1 MSTLPGIDHFE
12 FRQAFAKGHFQI
24 PDFQRDYD
32 WKKGTLEAL
41 ITDLMEFTDDHPN
54 PDHFSYF
61 LGNLILWNQNHN
73 RFIVDGQQRTT
84 GLTIACCALRDVM
97 IEAEMYQEAELLHKS
112 LIKNSDDET
121 KWQYWPKEGKDRTYL
136 RYFQTYPDLK
146 FSIILDEDVE
156 DGGEDYY
163 EIQSLVPTFTLP
175 QDYELKHQNAKKII
189 LNQKI
194 KSGESKNKIAMD
206 ITLKDGMVLRK
217 RSTIICKQKHRS
229 TYEENYGKPHG
240 SGRMFKHYNA
250 CKNEITSH
258 VKNKNQPEQVAFYTN
273 LASVFKR
280 IGFTTTEFSELEE
293 ALYYFD
299 KMNDSDN
306 RLSLNA
312 GDLFRTY
319 IHRITNGTKHTDE
332 EDKNIMRLW
341 GIIEENLI
349 VKQKSNDVAEFMWA
363 WLLSRGIRVSKRKVW
378 SKFKSLLD
386 QLDDYDGRQKLLSS
400 LANCSDLYRQI
411 KRPSPEDPEYTML
424 SSIPGKQHQPF
435 LLLVYYAAKITGDPD
450 DVKSYLRWAVR
461 MYSYLMLRGTILP
474 SQENVVPSNVIYQKI
489 ESWNKFYWDGEDDA
503 PAFEDISAIG
513 RLKETL
519 NHVCGEIEEL
529 VSGRRFTTLI
539 GGVVSP
545 DPEVFDSLEVTQSQA
560 NLILTYVEW
569 NLRGFHEDPTWAQ
582 VGLEIEH
589 IMPQN
594 PKMNDEKTEF
604 VEWNDWTLDEHE
616 KFIQRLGNRCLLPAG
631 ANNKLGNKS
640 YEQKLSLDDHG
651 YIARAASWKIVK
663 EVVEQNEEWTQDS
676 ITKHGDFLA
685 KKLITIFGHEDFLKK
700 DYF

>member
-1 MSTLPGIDHFE
+1 MSTLPGIDNFQ

-32 WKKGTLEAL
+32 WKKATLEAL
-41 ITDLMEFTDDHPN
+41 ITDLMEFTDDNPN
-54 PDHFSYF
+54 PDPFSYF
-61 LGNLILWNQNHN
+61 LGNLILWNKDHN

-97 IEAEMYQEAELLHKS
+97 IEAEMFQEAELLHKS
-112 LIKNSDDET
+112 LIKNSDDEI
-121 KWQYWPKEGKDRTYL
+121 KWQYLPKEGKDRIVL
-136 RYFQTYPDLK
+136 GHFQTLPDMK
-146 FSIILDEDVE
+146 FSIILDQDIEND
-156 DGGEDYY
+156 GEDFYK
-163 EIQSLVPTFTLP
+163 IQSLVPKFTLP

-189 LNQKI
+189 LTQKI
-194 KSGESKNKIAMD
+194 KSGESKDKIAMD
-206 ITLKDGMVLRK
+206 INLKDGKMLK
-217 RSTIICKQKHRS
+217 TGDTIICKQNHRK
-229 TYEENYGKPHG
+229 TYIATHYKPHG
-240 SGRMFKHYNA
+240 GGRMSKHYKA

-258 VKNKNQPEQVAFYTN
+258 MKNKPKHEQVEFYTN

-312 GDLFRTY
+312 GDLFRV
-319 IHRITNGTKHTDE
+319 HMHAITNGTKHTDE
-332 EDKNIMRLW
+332 EDKILMLLW
-341 GIIEENLI
+341 NRIESNLI
-349 VKQKSNDVAEFMWA
+349 VKQKTNDVAEFLWA

-378 SKFKSLLD
+378 SKFKSILD
-386 QLDDYDGRQKLLSS
+386 ELDDYDGRHKLISS

-411 KRPSPEDPEYTML
+411 KRPNPQDPEYTML

-435 LLLVYYAAKITGDPD
+435 LLLVYYAADATDDPD

-474 SQENVVPSNVIYQKI
+474 AQENVVPSNVIYQKI
-489 ESWNKFYWDGEDDA
+489 ESWNKFYWDGEDDD
-503 PAFEDISAIG
+503 PAFEDIPAIG
-513 RLKETL
+513 RLDETL
-519 NHVCGEIEEL
+519 NHVSREIEEL
-529 VSGRRFTTLI
+529 VSERRFMKLI
-539 GGVVSP
+539 DGVFSP
-545 DPEVFDSLEVTQSQA
+545 DPEIFDSLEVSQSQA

-569 NLRGFHEDPTWAQ
+569 DLRGFHEDPTWAQ

-594 PKMNDEKTEF
+594 PKMNDEETEF
-604 VEWNDWTLDEHE
+604 VEWNDWTREDHE
-616 KFIQRLGNRCLLPAG
+616 KFVQCLGNRCLLPAG

-640 YEQKLSLDDHG
+640 YEEKLDLADHG

-663 EVVEQNEEWTQDS
+663 EVVEQNKEWTHDS

-685 KKLITIFGHEDFLKK
+685 KKLISIFGHEDFLKK

>member
-1 MSTLPGIDHFE
+1 MSTLPNTDHFE
-12 FRQAFAKGHFQI
+12 FRKAFAKGHFQI
-24 PDFQRDYD
+24 PEFQRDYD
-32 WKKGTLEAL
+32 WKKGTLESL

-54 PDHFSYF
+54 PDTFSYF
-61 LGNLILWNQNHN
+61 VGNLILWNDNHS

-84 GLTIACCALRDVM
+84 ALTIASCALRDVM
-97 IEAEMYQEAELLHKS
+97 IEAEMYQEAEKLHKS
-112 LIKNSDDET
+112 LIQNSDDEI
-121 KWQYWPKEGKDRTYL
+121 KWQYWPKKGKDRTYL
-136 RYFQTYPDLK
+136 GFFQTIPDLK
-146 FSIILDEDVE
+146 FSVILDQNIDQ
-156 DGGEDYY
+156 DGEDFYK
-163 EIQSLVPTFTLP
+163 IQSLLPKFTLP
-175 QDYELKHQNAKKII
+175 QDYELKHQNAKKIK
-189 LNQKI
+189 LTQTI
-194 KSGESKNKIAMD
+194 KSGESRDKIAMD
-206 ITLKDGMVLRK
+206 IILKDGKTLETGD
-217 RSTIICKQKHRS
+217 TIICKQNDRK
-229 TYEENYGKPHG
+229 TYVANHGKPHG
-240 SGRMFKHYNA
+240 SRRMFSHYKA

-258 VKNKNQPEQVAFYTN
+258 VKNKTQPEQVTFYSN

-319 IHRITNGTKHTDE
+319 IHRITNGTEHSDE
-332 EDKNIMRLW
+332 ENKNIMLLW
-341 GIIEENLI
+341 NRIESNLI

-386 QLDDYDGRQKLLSS
+386 QLGDYDGRQKLISS

-411 KRPSPEDPEYTML
+411 KRPYPQDPEYTIL

-435 LLLVYYAAKITGDPD
+435 LLLVYYAAKATGDPD

-474 SQENVVPSNVIYQKI
+474 TQENVVPSNVIYQKI
-489 ESWNKFYWDGEDDA
+489 ESWNKFYWEGEDDA
-503 PAFEDISAIG
+503 PAFEDISAIS
-513 RLKETL
+513 RLNETL
-519 NHVCGEIEEL
+519 NHVSREIEEL
-529 VSGRRFTTLI
+529 VSGRKFTTLI
-539 GGVVSP
+539 DGVDCP
-545 DPEVFDSLEVTQSQA
+545 DPEVFDSLEVSQSQA

-569 NLRGFHEDPTWAQ
+569 YLRGFQEDPTWAQ

-589 IMPQN
+589 VMPQN

-604 VEWNDWTLDEHE
+604 VEWSDWTMDVQA
-616 KFIQRLGNRCLLPAG
+616 KFVDLLGNRCLLPAG

-640 YEQKLSLDDHG
+640 YEEKLNLAEHG
-651 YIARAASWKIVK
+651 YMVRAASWKVVEK
-663 EVVEQNEEWTQDS
+663 LVEQNQEWTQSS
-676 ITKHGDFLA
+676 ITKHGNFLA
-685 KKLITIFGHEDFLKK
+685 EKLVTIFGNEDFLKK
-700 DYF
+700 DFF